1 MDLLAQKLFDGKM
14 AVVEV
19 PAPTLN
25 PGTILVRNHYS
36 LVSPGTEGTTVK
48 SARKNLLAKAKER
61 PKEAK
66 AVLEM
71 FRRQGAVATYRAVM
85 KKLDAYSPLGYSCAG
100 EAIAIGEGVSG
111 FAVGD
116 LVACAGVGY
125 ANHAEMVAVPENLC
139 VKLRPDADL
148 RAAAFNALGA
158 IALQALRQADL
169 RLGETCAIIGLGLLG
184 RLTAELAK
192 ASGVRAFGID
202 VDGGAVESARAA
214 NACEAVWRR
223 GDAGVVDE
231 IFGRTDGLGVDA
243 VIIAAGT
250 TSLDPINFAGEIA
263 RKRGRVVVLGAAP
276 VGFDRDPFYYR
287 KELELRMS
295 CSYGP
300 GRYDMGYEERGE
312 TFPAAYVRWTENRNM
327 KAFQEL
333 LAQKRVDVTPLATH
347 EFLFDESPKAYDLIL
362 KREEPFLGVVLKYD
376 VEKKVDFSPIP
387 VAEAENKAKKQI
399 AQNTQDSQSGQDAQ
413 NAQSGELGGNKEE
426 KKDGE
431 KITTNARG
439 VADELGE
446 PSARFIR
453 RTTAKS
459 TLGIAFVG
467 AGSYAQGNILPNL
480 PKLSCV
486 DRVAVTTNGG
496 ATSKRVAEK
505 FKFRYCVSKSADIFQ
520 NADVD
525 LVFVATRHDSHAK
538 YALEA
543 LKNGKSV
550 FLEKPLCLTLDELAE
565 IKQTAAEIGLF
576 DKNENVANNSLYC
589 ENGKNQTGFDC
600 EKNAAFPTLTVG
612 FNRRFAPLAVELKRR
627 LSSGTPTS
635 AIYRVNAGAI
645 PKDSWIQ
652 DVALG
657 GGRVLGE
664 VCHFV
669 DFLCWL
675 NSSLPCAVFA
685 TATPDPDSLNDVT
698 SISLRFENGSIG
710 TIHYFANGAKG
721 LPKERVEVYQ
731 AGASFILDD
740 FCRLDAYSASG
751 KRQIRKTRQNKGQAE
766 MLKSLFDALLKGEP
780 GPIPVRE
787 IFRETLAC
795 FAILESLKSRREI
808 ELNDF

>member
-1 MDLLAQKLFDGKM
+1 MNLLAQKLFDGKM

-19 PAPTLN
+19 PAPSLN
-25 PGTILVRNHYS
+25 PGTILVRNRFS
-36 LVSPGTEGTTVK
+36 LVSPGTEGATVR

-71 FRRQGAVATYRAVM
+71 LRRQGAVATYRTVM

-100 EAIAIGEGVSG
+100 EAIAIGEGVAG

-125 ANHAEMVAVPENLC
+125 ANHAEIVAVPENLC
-139 VKLRPDADL
+139 VKLRPEADL
-148 RAAAFNALGA
+148 KAAAFNTLGA
-158 IALQALRQADL
+158 IALQGLRQADL
-169 RLGETCAIIGLGLLG
+169 RLGESCAIIGLGLLG

-202 VDGGAVESARAA
+202 VDGGAVEAARAA

-223 GDAGVVDE
+223 DDSGVASE
-231 IFGRTDGLGVDA
+231 IFARTDGLGVDA

-250 TSLDPINFAGEIA
+250 SSLDPINFAGEIA

-276 VGFDRDPFYYR
+276 TGFDRDPFYYR

-300 GRYDMGYEERGE
+300 GRYDLGYEERGE
-312 TFPAAYVRWTENRNM
+312 EYPAAYVRWTENRNM

-333 LAQKRVDVTPLATH
+333 LAQKHVDVTKLTTH
-347 EFLFDESPKAYDLIL
+347 EFLFEDSPKAYDLIL
-362 KREEPFLGVVLKYD
+362 KREEPFLGVLLKYD
-376 VEKKVDFSPIP
+376 VEKKVDFSPIL
-387 VAEAENKAKKQI
+387 VVGSENKGNYGL
-399 AQNTQDSQSGQDAQ
+399 AQRGINSEDGASSEASQ
-413 NAQSGELGGNKEE
+413 
-426 KKDGE
+426 
-431 KITTNARG
+431 
-439 VADELGE
+439 V
-446 PSARFIR
+446 SAPFLR
-453 RTTAKS
+453 RTTPES

-480 PKLSCV
+480 PKLPNV
-486 DRVAVTTNGG
+486 ERVAVMTNGG

-505 FKFRYCVSKSADIFQ
+505 FHFRYCVSKSADVFQ

-525 LVFVATRHDSHAK
+525 LVFVTTRHDSHAK

-565 IKQTAAEIGLF
+565 IRRTTEEVGVF
-576 DKNENVANNSLYC
+576 DKNENVANKESQNDFRQNQSG
-589 ENGKNQTGFDC
+589 EKSGKRST
-600 EKNAAFPTLTVG
+600 APTLTVG

-627 LSSGTPTS
+627 LSPGTPTS
-635 AIYRVNAGAI
+635 AIYRVNAGSI
-645 PKDSWIQ
+645 PKDTWIQ
-652 DVALG
+652 DVKLG

-721 LPKERVEVYQ
+721 LPKERVEVFQ
-731 AGASFILDD
+731 TGASFVLDD
-740 FCRLDAYSASG
+740 FCRLDAYSVSG
-751 KRQIRKTRQNKGQAE
+751 KRQTRKTRQNKGQAE
-766 MLKSLFDALLKGEP
+766 MLKTLFDALLKGEAP
-780 GPIPVRE
+780 PISVRE
-787 IFRETLAC
+787 ILRETLVC
-795 FAILESLKSRREI
+795 FAALESLKSRREI
-808 ELNDF
+808 ELTDF